1 MKPEIAQQMFDF
13 DDSSAQPM
21 RLMDSSL
28 RGQIAKLQ
36 TAAEKGV
43 ARSPED
49 FKAQQTLDYVY
60 QLLCDDA
67 PNVWSALCSRCRAI
81 FKGLEDYERS

>member
-13 DDSSAQPM
+13 DDSSVQPT

-36 TAAEKGV
+36 TAAEK
-43 ARSPED
+43 A
-49 FKAQQTLDYVY
+49 
-60 QLLCDDA
+60 
-67 PNVWSALCSRCRAI
+67 
-81 FKGLEDYERS
+81 